1 MMLLSGASNY
11 PVIPC
16 CALLRVLAYKLLEG
30 KSFAA
35 KIALGNRIY
44 CNESSWNH
52 SVHKIYALCQEVFPT
67 ERQGVY
73 ATANILP
80 LWDALFRG

>member
-1 MMLLSGASNY
+1 MMLLSGACNY

-30 KSFAA
+30 ESFAA
-35 KIALGNRIY
+35 KFALGNRIY

-67 ERQGVY
+67 EARCLRYRKHLAPVRC
-73 ATANILP
+73 A
-80 LWDALFRG
+80 F